1 MSSKR
6 SDGRII
12 QGLDPIFKLIPYI
25 MPTRAESQVMCK
37 KELDAQIFN
46 DYIKQKHEQGY
57 DLSYMSVLIAIF
69 VKIMAKRP
77 HLNRFI
83 KNGRIY
89 AHNAIVVSFVV
100 KKALT
105 DEADEMLL
113 KLEFDGTENIFEIN
127 KRIEEE
133 IKNVKKG
140 TDDNATDE
148 FASKFLKLP
157 NPIIKFCIGFLL
169 KLDEWNKMPKSV
181 IAASPF
187 HASLFITN
195 VKSIRL
201 AYIYH
206 HLYNVGTA
214 GIFMA
219 LGKTSEKAVS
229 KNGNMSSKS
238 MFTLGLTIDERMC
251 DGLYLSKS
259 LQLLEKFCADLS
271 QLEVKYTPEEVVK
284 DID

>member
-6 SDGRII
+6 SDGRLIK
-12 QGLDPIFKLIPYI
+12 GLDPIFKLIPYL

-37 KELDAQIFN
+37 KEVDAQIFD
-46 DYIKQKHEQGY
+46 DYIKEKHAQGY

-89 AHNAIVVSFVV
+89 AHNEIVISFVV

-113 KLEFDGTENIFEIN
+113 KLKFDGTENIFEIN

-133 IKNVKKG
+133 IKNIKKG
-140 TDDNATDE
+140 EGDNATDE
-148 FASKFLKLP
+148 LASKFLNLP
-157 NPIIKFCIGFLL
+157 NPIIKFCVKFLL
-169 KLDEWNKMPKSV
+169 KLDEWNKMPESV
-181 IAASPF
+181 IKASPF

-195 VKSIRL
+195 VKSIKL

-219 LGKTSEKAVS
+219 LGKTSEKASSNKGVIEP
-229 KNGNMSSKS
+229 KN

-251 DGLYLSKS
+251 DGLYLAKS
-259 LQLLEKFCADLS
+259 LQLFEKFCSDLS
-271 QLEVKYTPEEVVK
+271 VLEQNYTQEEIVK
-284 DID
+284 DLT